1 MDVKS
6 SPYAVDG
13 VPRRVC
19 LFLWLAAP
27 GSTGDGSSR
36 PMSVARRTRRCLRGG
51 PLELAGQFRGRAA
64 RADQLDYLT
73 PLLRRVRGMS
83 FRHRNTSCPQSE
95 SVHHIGANPAVPQSR
110 QAVHG
115 IRPHATS
122 PVRRKAPRSASD
134 DGMSPMTSVKVRQTL
149 GTNWKEM
156 DAISAAW
163 SRGTSEPKGVKYILK
178 EEISLWEPNLTRQK
192 SSG

>member
-19 LFLWLAAP
+19 LFLRLAAP

-95 SVHHIGANPAVPQSR
+95 SVHHIGANP
-110 QAVHG
+110 
-115 IRPHATS
+115 
-122 PVRRKAPRSASD
+122 VRREATLRPASD
-134 DGMSPMTSVKVRQTL
+134 WLRDRFSPSTFGDMFPIDIKGLRNPSFTPAPGRLACPTL
-149 GTNWKEM
+149 GRMCHPRRPLRSYMAFEYTV
-156 DAISAAW
+156 DPRPATLAGRFAIVQH
-163 SRGTSEPKGVKYILK
+163 R
-178 EEISLWEPNLTRQK
+178 
-192 SSG
+192 